1 MTKILAL
8 ALLIASAQAADA
20 PWMKPDPDALQRWQA
35 MRFGMFIHWGPV
47 SLTGHEIGWSRG
59 KETPIEKYDS
69 LYKEFNPTKFNA
81 DEWVSIAK
89 AAGMKYIVLTTKHHD
104 GFCLWDTK
112 QTDYNIMNSP
122 FQRDVVKELSAA
134 CRKQGIAFGTYYSVC
149 DWHHPDF
156 PLTSP
161 GGKVKREKSD
171 IVAYRRYLRAQV
183 TELIQNYGPL
193 VTMWFDVPQ
202 MFDKDEG
209 AENIRVC
216 RTLQPDIL
224 INNRAGGGCGDY
236 DTPEQRI
243 DKFNMERP
251 WESCMT
257 ISAHNHWAWGG
268 EKDGVKP
275 LADCLLMLIR
285 CAGGD
290 GNMLLNVGPRPDG
303 LIDPEQANRLKEIGD
318 WLAKY
323 GESIYGTRGGP
334 YKPTRHVATTRKGNT
349 LYVHITAWPEETLVL
364 PALPT
369 KIVKSTVLTGGK
381 ADIQQTD
388 ERLIIAVPKPDRHAI
403 DTIIALELD
412 RPALEIA
419 PINVGGDSLTAGKK
433 ATASNVFKNDP
444 RYGAAKAVDDDDGTR
459 WATDASIGACWL
471 EVDLGA
477 PQTFDRAVIQECVQF
492 GARVKA
498 FELQYK
504 DGNDWKS
511 FYRGNNIG
519 QKLDV
524 KFSPVTARIVRLHI
538 TEGKGGPTI
547 SEFQLFA
554 PQSR

>member
-1 MTKILAL
+1 
-8 ALLIASAQAADA
+8 
-20 PWMKPDPDALQRWQA
+20 
-35 MRFGMFIHWGPV
+35 
-47 SLTGHEIGWSRG
+47 
-59 KETPIEKYDS
+59 
-69 LYKEFNPTKFNA
+69 
-81 DEWVSIAK
+81 
-89 AAGMKYIVLTTKHHD
+89 
-104 GFCLWDTK
+104 
-112 QTDYNIMNSP
+112 
-122 FQRDVVKELSAA
+122 
-134 CRKQGIAFGTYYSVC
+134 
-149 DWHHPDF
+149 
-156 PLTSP
+156 
-161 GGKVKREKSD
+161 
-171 IVAYRRYLRAQV
+171 
-183 TELIQNYGPL
+183 
-193 VTMWFDVPQ
+193 
-202 MFDKDEG
+202 
-209 AENIRVC
+209 
-216 RTLQPDIL
+216 
-224 INNRAGGGCGDY
+224 
-236 DTPEQRI
+236 
-243 DKFNMERP
+243 
-251 WESCMT
+251 
-257 ISAHNHWAWGG
+257 
-268 EKDGVKP
+268 
-275 LADCLLMLIR
+275 
-285 CAGGD
+285 
-290 GNMLLNVGPRPDG
+290 MLLNVGPRPDG

-364 PALPT
+364 PALPA

-388 ERLIIAVPKPDRHAI
+388 GRLIIAVPKPDRHAI

-412 RPALEIA
+412 RSTLEIA
-419 PINVGGDSLTAGKK
+419 PINVGADSLTAGKK
-433 ATASNVFKNDP
+433 ATTSNVFKNDP

-477 PQTFDRAVIQECVQF
+477 PQTFDRAVIQEYVQF

-538 TEGKGGPTI
+538 TDGKGGPSI

-554 PQSR
+554 SQPR